1 LISARHRSSTCPR
14 SSGRCDA
21 PLFISTPCLN
31 GRLTSAHLQAWIDFE
46 FSQQERERTRSL
58 YETLLS
64 KTGHVKVWIAYALF
78 EVQPMVDEETGEEVE
93 GEGGDPDLARKV
105 LQRGYDALR
114 KEGLKEERVV
124 LLEAWKEFEAF
135 HGEDADREKVE
146 GMMPRVVKK
155 WRKTDDGANALE
167 ECTSG
172 RILGRSS
179 RLERRLTFLTL
190 LPRAQTG
197 T

>member
-1 LISARHRSSTCPR
+1 
-14 SSGRCDA
+14 
-21 PLFISTPCLN
+21 
-31 GRLTSAHLQAWIDFE
+31 
-46 FSQQERERTRSL
+46 
-58 YETLLS
+58 
-64 KTGHVKVWIAYALF
+64 
-78 EVQPMVDEETGEEVE
+78 MVDEETGEEVE

-172 RILGRSS
+172 RIVGRSS

>member
-1 LISARHRSSTCPR
+1 MRLLKVTLRSRQATDTCPW
-14 SSGRCDA
+14 
-21 PLFISTPCLN
+21 
-31 GRLTSAHLQAWIDFE
+31 QAWIDFE

-78 EVQPMVDEETGEEVE
+78 EVQPMVDEETGEEVD
-93 GEGGDPDLARKV
+93 GEGGEPELARKV

-167 ECTSG
+167 ECTS
-172 RILGRSS
+172 
-179 RLERRLTFLTL
+179 
-190 LPRAQTG
+190 TG
-197 T
+197 LHFGHAN